1 VILIY
6 HLHYDGIRRVAVMNK
21 GLSFDDIDAD
31 DFSDDIMPD
40 SRIAKIIDEI
50 EFTKDDYEDIE
61 ITLSS
66 LGLE

>member
-1 VILIY
+1 
-6 HLHYDGIRRVAVMNK
+6 MNK
-21 GLSFDDIDAD
+21 GLSFDDFDVD